1 MIILTLISRSLT
13 SIFFVIIT
21 SSAYANIGQ
30 VIEQKGVTNIERGE
44 DGFDSID
51 KGFGMESMDTVRTKN
66 GRTAIEFIDDTRVD
80 VTEHSKLIIDE
91 YIFDPDPS
99 KSKMALNMA
108 SGTAR
113 FISGA
118 FGKIN
123 KENITINT
131 PTATIGIRGTDF
143 TTTVD
148 ELGRS
153 LVILLPDENGN
164 SSGEITVTTASGVEV
179 LNEPF
184 QATMVSAWEQPPT
197 PKVTLGGLTLGLIDN
212 MLIVQRPEEVEQAV
226 EEQEAGVSPTADLDK
241 DFFEDAPDLNCDALV
256 EECDEDN
263 EEVTRLDIDLLS
275 VEFLVDLLAL
285 VETTRKKKGQSTQL
299 NGVELEGI
307 IAGFD
312 PIYQT
317 YTFVEEGMIYFVHE
331 GQNNYDIGIDINA
344 GTYLYINNAGVI
356 LEVNINGAG
365 DNVIIIN
372 QSP

>member
-1 MIILTLISRSLT
+1 MRIWLLILLSIPAFSTEIGEISELKGNGEITRVNSSETFTAELD
-13 SIFFVIIT
+13 SDIF
-21 SSAYANIGQ
+21 S
-30 VIEQKGVTNIERGE
+30 
-44 DGFDSID
+44 FDD
-51 KGFGMESMDTVRTKN
+51 VRTGN
-66 GRTAIEFIDDTRVD
+66 GRLAIEFLDDSV
-80 VTEHSKLIIDE
+80 VKLTEHSKLIIDE

-99 KSKMALNMA
+99 KSKMSLQMA

-153 LVILLPDENGN
+153 LVILLPDKNGD
-164 SSGEITVTTASGVEV
+164 SSGEITVTTAAGVEI

-197 PKVTLGGLTLGLIDN
+197 QAVTLANMTLGLIDN
-212 MLIVQRPEEVEQAV
+212 MLIVQRPDEVEQAV
-226 EEQEAGVSPTADLDK
+226 EEQQAGTSPTADIDK

-256 EECDEDN
+256 EECDED

-285 VETTRKKKGQSTQL
+285 VDTTSKKRNQTSEL

>member
-1 MIILTLISRSLT
+1 MRIWLLILLSIPAFSTEIGEISELKGNGEITRVNSSETFTAELD
-13 SIFFVIIT
+13 SDIF
-21 SSAYANIGQ
+21 S
-30 VIEQKGVTNIERGE
+30 
-44 DGFDSID
+44 FDD
-51 KGFGMESMDTVRTKN
+51 VRTGN
-66 GRTAIEFIDDTRVD
+66 GRLAIEFLDDSV
-80 VTEHSKLIIDE
+80 VKLTEHSKLIIDE

-99 KSKMALNMA
+99 KSKMSLQMA

-153 LVILLPDENGN
+153 LVILLPDKNGD
-164 SSGEITVTTASGVEV
+164 SSGEITVTTAAGVEI

-197 PKVTLGGLTLGLIDN
+197 QAVTVANMTLGLIDN
-212 MLIVQRPEEVEQAV
+212 MLIVQRPDEVEQAV
-226 EEQEAGVSPTADLDK
+226 EEQQAGTSPTADLDK

-256 EECDEDN
+256 EECDEEND
-263 EEVTRLDIDLLS
+263 EVTRLDIDLLS

-285 VETTRKKKGQSTQL
+285 VETTSKKRNQTSEL

>member
-1 MIILTLISRSLT
+1 MRIWLLILFSLPAFSTEIGEISELRGNGEITRVNSSEALT
-13 SIFFVIIT
+13 AKLDSDIF
-21 SSAYANIGQ
+21 S
-30 VIEQKGVTNIERGE
+30 
-44 DGFDSID
+44 FDD
-51 KGFGMESMDTVRTKN
+51 VRTGN
-66 GRTAIEFIDDTRVD
+66 GRLAIEFLDDSV
-80 VTEHSKLIIDE
+80 VKLTEHSKLIIDE

-113 FISGA
+113 FISWA

-153 LVILLPDENGN
+153 LVILLPNKDGS

-197 PKVTLGGLTLGLIDN
+197 QAVTLANMTLGLIDN

-226 EEQEAGVSPTADLDK
+226 EQQQAGVSPTADLDK

-256 EECDEDN
+256 EECDEEN
-263 EEVTRLDIDLLS
+263 EEVTRIDIDLLS

-285 VETTRKKKGQSTQL
+285 VETTSRKRNQTSEL

>member
-1 MIILTLISRSLT
+1 MRIWLLILLSIPAFSTEIGEISELKGNGEITRVNSSETFTAELD
-13 SIFFVIIT
+13 SDIF
-21 SSAYANIGQ
+21 S
-30 VIEQKGVTNIERGE
+30 
-44 DGFDSID
+44 FDD
-51 KGFGMESMDTVRTKN
+51 VRTGN
-66 GRTAIEFIDDTRVD
+66 GRLAIEFLDDSV
-80 VTEHSKLIIDE
+80 VKLTEHSKLIIDE

-99 KSKMALNMA
+99 KSKMSLQMA

-123 KENITINT
+123 KENIPINT

-153 LVILLPDENGN
+153 LVILLPDKNGD
-164 SSGEITVTTASGVEV
+164 SSGEITVTTAAGVEI

-197 PKVTLGGLTLGLIDN
+197 QAVTLANMTLGLIDN
-212 MLIVQRPEEVEQAV
+212 MLIVQRPDEVEQAV
-226 EEQEAGVSPTADLDK
+226 EEQQAGTSPTADLDK
-241 DFFEDAPDLNCDALV
+241 DFFEDAPDLDCDALV
-256 EECDEDN
+256 EDCGEDK
-263 EEVTRLDIDLLS
+263 EVTRLDIDLLGI
-275 VEFLVDLLAL
+275 EFLVDLLAL
-285 VETTRKKKGQSTQL
+285 METSSKRNTQTSEL

-312 PIYQT
+312 PVYQT
-317 YTFVEEGMIYFVHE
+317 YTFVEEGLIFFVHE

>member
-1 MIILTLISRSLT
+1 MRIWLLILFSIPAFTTEIGEISELRGNGEITRVNST
-13 SIFFVIIT
+13 DSFTAEIDSDIF
-21 SSAYANIGQ
+21 S
-30 VIEQKGVTNIERGE
+30 
-44 DGFDSID
+44 FDD
-51 KGFGMESMDTVRTKN
+51 VRTGN
-66 GRTAIEFIDDTRVD
+66 GRLAIEFLDSSIVKL
-80 VTEHSKLIIDE
+80 TEHSKLVIDE

-118 FGKIN
+118 FGKID

-148 ELGRS
+148 ELGRC
-153 LVILLPDENGN
+153 LVILLPDENGD
-164 SSGEITVTTASGVEV
+164 SSGEITVTTAAGVEI
-179 LNEPF
+179 LNEAF

-197 PKVTLGGLTLGLIDN
+197 QAVTLANMTLGMIDN

-226 EEQEAGVSPTADLDK
+226 EEQQAGVSPTADLDK
-241 DFFEDAPDLNCDALV
+241 DFFEDAPDLDCDALV
-256 EECDEDN
+256 EDCGEDK
-263 EEVTRLDIDLLS
+263 EVTRLDIDLLS

-285 VETTRKKKGQSTQL
+285 VETTSKKRGQTSQL
-299 NGVELEGI
+299 DGVELEGI

-312 PIYQT
+312 PVYQT

-344 GTYLYINNAGVI
+344 GTYLYIDNAGVI